1 LWSGGAYC
9 IDELIGKPGA
19 GEAKLEKVGRK
30 GGSPFDGFAGIAVTK
45 REKRKEAA
53 GLRAMKCGGLS
64 FAQSA

>member
-1 LWSGGAYC
+1 
-9 IDELIGKPGA
+9 LIGKPGA

-30 GGSPFDGFAGIAVTK
+30 GGSPFDGFPGIAVTK